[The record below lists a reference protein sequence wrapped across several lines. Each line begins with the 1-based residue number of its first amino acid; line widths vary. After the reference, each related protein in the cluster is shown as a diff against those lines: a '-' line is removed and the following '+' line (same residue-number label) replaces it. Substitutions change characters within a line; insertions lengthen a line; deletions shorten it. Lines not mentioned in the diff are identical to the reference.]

1 MGATASIGAAVAVWV
16 VSRGRVAR
24 AAVAISCEVAATTTI
39 VAYDIRMCALDHGSG
54 WSWAGARC
62 CDLGV
67 VECSDNSGG
76 VAQRLGMLFV
86 KA

>member
-24 AAVAISCEVAATTTI
+24 AAVAVSCEVAAPTTV
-39 VAYDIRMCALDHGSG
+39 VADNVGVRTLDHGSG

-67 VECSDNSGG
+67 VECSDDSGG
-76 VAQRLGMLFV
+76 VAQRLGMLFI